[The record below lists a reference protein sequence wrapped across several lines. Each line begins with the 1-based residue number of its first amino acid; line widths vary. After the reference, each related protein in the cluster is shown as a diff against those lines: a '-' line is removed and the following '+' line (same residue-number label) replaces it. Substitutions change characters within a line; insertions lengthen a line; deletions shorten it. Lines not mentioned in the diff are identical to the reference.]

1 MEYILSILL
10 DQDSESKAPSDDQV
24 EFRVTTEL
32 GSWLYSLLCIWRLTY
47 FSVNLISVNAYGVFI
62 SSVTGPIMCLMALLL
77 ALAKGEFKK
86 LRDHREEWM
95 LEIKQTTVEY
105 GVEP

>member
-1 MEYILSILL
+1 MPPKRFPKPYYRTALL
-10 DQDSESKAPSDDQV
+10 
-24 EFRVTTEL
+24 T
-32 GSWLYSLLCIWRLTY
+32 WLVVNLICIWRLKY